1 MNTTQDIIRN
11 LDDNAPMTL
20 REIITQE
27 ISDFKGSERRK
38 LMLTGQEYYEMQTD
52 ILKNHRTGIGEG
64 GRIVDVD
71 NLANNKLVHG
81 FIRKLV
87 DQKVGY
93 LLSKPFGIQTD
104 GNDPYKEALESY
116 LGKSFKRLLRNVG
129 KNAINK
135 GIGWIQ
141 VYYNDKGELSFKL
154 IPSEEIVPLW
164 KDAAHT
170 ELDAVIR
177 FYEVEVYEAKN
188 KIAITKVEYWSSEGV
203 KRYKIDSRVTGHLI
217 PDEDAGADTSH
228 FVAVGTDDVE
238 EPLNWEQI
246 PFIPFKYNAEEMPL
260 VKVLKTLVDNYD
272 KTMSDNAN
280 NLEDLPNSTYVLK
293 NYDGANLGEFRKNLS
308 LYRAIK
314 VSGDGD
320 VDTLSLTID
329 TEAFKTHVGMLRKN
343 IYEFGRG
350 LDTQTEDFASDKS
363 GAAIRFSYGDL
374 DLDANDIENE
384 FQAALEQLIW
394 FIDQH
399 IFNTTKVDYSD
410 INVDILFNRDILIN
424 ETEAITNAK
433 DSVGILSDET
443 IIANHPWTTDTQAEL
458 DRKKKEQ
465 ESVMDDYPSLGTNEQ
480 IIGGGTDDNK
490 PDGS

>member
-1 MNTTQDIIRN
+1 MSTTQDIIRN
-11 LDDNAPMTL
+11 LDENAPMTL
-20 REIITQE
+20 QEIITQE
-27 ISDFKGSERRK
+27 INDFKGSERRK
-38 LMLTGQEYYEMQTD
+38 LMITGQEYYEMDTE
-52 ILKNHRTGIGEG
+52 ILKNRRTGVGEG
-64 GRIVDVD
+64 GRIIDVD

-104 GNDPYKEALESY
+104 GNDPYKKALEGY

-177 FYEVEVYEAKN
+177 FYDVEIYEAKK
-188 KIAITKVEYWSSEGV
+188 KITITKVEFWSLEGV
-203 KRYKIDSRVTGHLI
+203 KRYKIDSRITGKLI
-217 PDEDAGADTSH
+217 PDEDVGAETSH
-228 FVAVGTDDVE
+228 FAVVGSDDVE

-320 VDTLSLTID
+320 VNTLSLTID

-350 LDTQTEDFASDKS
+350 LDTQSEDFTQDKS
-363 GAAIRFSYGDL
+363 GTAIRFSYGDL
-374 DLDANDIENE
+374 DLDANDIESE

-399 IFNTTKVDYSD
+399 LYNTTKVDFSGV
-410 INVDILFNRDILIN
+410 NVDILFNRDILIN
-424 ETEAITNAK
+424 ETESITNAK
-433 DSVGILSDET
+433 DSVGIISNET
-443 IIANHPWTTDTQAEL
+443 IVANHPWTTDTQAEL
-458 DRKKKEQ
+458 ERIEKEQ
-465 ESVMDDYPSLGTNEQ
+465 ESVMDDYPSLDNTPKV
-480 IIGGGTDDNK
+480 DDEE
-490 PDGS
+490 

>member
-1 MNTTQDIIRN
+1 
-11 LDDNAPMTL
+11 MTL

-27 ISDFKGSERRK
+27 LSDFKGSERRK
-38 LMLTGQEYYEMQTD
+38 LMITGQEYYEMKTD
-52 ILKNHRTGIGEG
+52 ILKNRRTGIGEG
-64 GRIVDVD
+64 GRVIDVE

-93 LLSKPFGIQTD
+93 LLSKPFSIQTD
-104 GNDPYKEALESY
+104 GNEPYKEALEGY

-170 ELDAVIR
+170 ELDAIIR
-177 FYEVEVYEAKN
+177 FYDVEVYEAKN
-188 KIAITKVEYWSSEGV
+188 KVTVTKVEFWNLEGV
-203 KRYKIDSRVTGHLI
+203 KRYKIDSHVTGQLI

-228 FVAVGTDDVE
+228 FAVVGEDDVE

-350 LDTQTEDFASDKS
+350 LDTQSENFAQDKS
-363 GAAIRFSYGDL
+363 GTAIRFSYGDL
-374 DLDANDIENE
+374 DLDANDLENE

-399 IFNTTKVDYSD
+399 LFNTAKVDYSD

-424 ETEAITNAK
+424 ETESITNAK
-433 DSVGILSDET
+433 DSVGIISDET
-443 IIANHPWTTDTQAEL
+443 IVANHPWTTDTQAEL
-458 DRKKKEQ
+458 DRIKKEQ
-465 ESVMDDYPSLGTNEQ
+465 ESVMDDYPSLVTKDQ
-480 IIGGGTDDNK
+480 GGGNDDDNQAN
-490 PDGS
+490 SN